1 MQRYIFFSSTK
12 GIRILFLLLIRSLII
27 VLNSMHI
34 SQLLINWYQDHQRDL
49 PWRQT
54 TDPYKIWLSEII
66 LQQTRVDQG
75 IAYYYQFLKKF
86 PKIEDLAKA
95 EEQTVLRLWQGL
107 GYYSRARNLH
117 KTAQAIVKDYQ
128 GAFPVDYDLL
138 IKLKGIGDY
147 TAAAIAS
154 HAFGLP
160 YAVVDGNVYRFLA
173 RYFLI
178 EEPIDTG
185 KGQKHFKKLANDIL
199 DKQNPGLNNQAIME
213 FGALQCK
220 PKNPNCS
227 ICPFVETCQAFAKN
241 KIAVLPVK
249 KGKIKVRNRY
259 FNYFIIQDSSRKII
273 LKQRTEKDVWH
284 NLYDFPMLEK
294 ELSETDLISGEF
306 IKSFFNSENV
316 NIQNISPIQI
326 HLLSHQKLYLRFI
339 ELNFSPSAKIE
350 KELQAYSREEIENLP
365 LSRPIEQFL
374 NRFLS

>member
-1 MQRYIFFSSTK
+1 
-12 GIRILFLLLIRSLII
+12 
-27 VLNSMHI
+27 MHI
-34 SQLLINWYQDHQRDL
+34 SQVLINWYQEHQRDL

-75 IAYYYQFLKKF
+75 MAYYFRFLEKF
-86 PKIEDLAKA
+86 PAVENLAKA

-117 KTAQAIVKDYQ
+117 KTAQIIVSDYD
-128 GAFPVDYDLL
+128 GVFPDNYDLL

-147 TAAAIAS
+147 TASAIAS

-160 YAVVDGNVYRFLA
+160 HAVIDGNVYRFLA

-185 KGQKHFKKLANDIL
+185 KGQKHFKKLAQNL
-199 DKQNPGLNNQAIME
+199 LNKQNPGLHNQAIME

-227 ICPFVETCQAFAKN
+227 DCPFIETCQAFAK
-241 KIAVLPVK
+241 KKTSVLPVK
-249 KGKIKVRNRY
+249 KGKTKVRNRY
-259 FNYFIIQDSSRKII
+259 FNYFIIQDSLGKII
-273 LKQRTEKDVWH
+273 LKQRTTKDVWH
-284 NLYDFPMLEK
+284 KLYDFPMLEK

-306 IKSFFNSENV
+306 MKSFFNSKNF
-316 NIQNISPIQI
+316 NIQNISPVQI
-326 HLLSHQKLYLRFI
+326 HLLSHQRLHLRFI
-339 ELNFSPSAKIE
+339 ELEFSPSTEIE
-350 KELQAYSREEIENLP
+350 KEFQVYSREEIENLP
-365 LSRPIEQFL
+365 LPRPIEQFL